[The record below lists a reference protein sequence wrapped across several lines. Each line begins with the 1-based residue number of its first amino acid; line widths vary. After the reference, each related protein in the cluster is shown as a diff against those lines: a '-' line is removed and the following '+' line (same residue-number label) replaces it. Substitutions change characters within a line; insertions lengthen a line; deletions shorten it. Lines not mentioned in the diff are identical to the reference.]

1 MIVITFILL
10 FLEIFLLF
18 ECRSTLDIEMTTL
31 PVIEIHV
38 ISNSLDYGI
47 VYIWRFTKIVLSK
60 LIKLIDILMDV
71 EWINLLFV

>member
-1 MIVITFILL
+1 MTEIATKIILFYIFQFIVIVITFILL

-47 VYIWRFTKIVLSK
+47 VYI
-60 LIKLIDILMDV
+60 
-71 EWINLLFV
+71 